1 MGTAPA
7 DALGPLLEAIQKTG
21 RPISAEKIRAAY
33 EFAARAHADQRR
45 RSGEPFVTHTVAVA
59 TILVDLLGP
68 GVDESLLQA
77 ALLHDV
83 VEDTKVDLP
92 MLRRSFGPD
101 VAALVDGVTKISGLH
116 FDRPELEQAEN
127 FRKMLLSMAR
137 DLRVI
142 LIKLA
147 DRLHN
152 MRTLTALDQDR
163 IRAIAR
169 ETREIYAPLAHR
181 LGIARVKWEL
191 EDLCLKALDPEAF
204 QELRQKVAL
213 KREEREGQI
222 REVMQPVKER
232 LQELGIKA
240 DVIGR
245 PKHLESIHRKMRAQ
259 ERPFEEIF
267 DLLGARVITHD
278 KADCYRVLGV
288 VHDLYTPV
296 HERFKDYIATPKS
309 NMYQSLHT
317 TVVSPGGFMVEFQ
330 IRTAE
335 MHQIAELGVAAHYRY
350 KEGGRHSEAEL
361 EAKLKPVL
369 KNVDFQTASG
379 DPDEFMEYLKT
390 ALYQD
395 EVFVFTPRGD
405 LRRLPR
411 GATPLDFAY
420 LVHTQVGHH
429 CVGAK
434 VNGRIVPLRT
444 ELRSGDTVQII
455 TSPSAKPNRD
465 WIQVCQTPAARA
477 KIRHWLKVAEHSD
490 SVALG
495 KEMIERELRRR
506 RLTPP
511 TTIEALADSL
521 GHPDVNGLYAA
532 LGQGNL
538 SVAQV
543 LGKWFPDG
551 GGPVQR
557 FKEASLETIRAIT
570 GRPSQG
576 VRIQGVD
583 NLMVTYAK
591 CCQPVPGDAV
601 VGIVTR
607 GRGVTVHRTDCPNTF
622 EDRVSAERRLV
633 VDWSARQD
641 DSFTV
646 KLSIFGQDRKSLL
659 ADIAK
664 AISITNTNIRTA
676 GIKASDR
683 NARGAFVVEVRDL
696 PHLREVM
703 RAIENVDGVDAV
715 EREQVFGKPRAP
727 GEAQPPGSDEAG
739 LAS

>member
-1 MGTAPA
+1 MGPAPP
-7 DALGPLLEAIQKTG
+7 DALGPLLEALQKTG
-21 RPISAEKIRAAY
+21 RPLLAEKVRAAY
-33 EFAARAHADQRR
+33 EFAARAHGEQRR
-45 RSGEPFVTHTVAVA
+45 RSGEPFVTHAVAVA
-59 TILVDLLGP
+59 AILVDLLGA
-68 GVDESLLQA
+68 GVDEALLQA

-83 VEDTKVDLP
+83 VEDTRIDLP
-92 MLRRSFGPD
+92 TISRSFSPE

-116 FDRPELEQAEN
+116 FDRPEQEQAEN

-142 LIKLA
+142 LVKLA

-152 MRTLTALDQDR
+152 MRTLTALDADR
-163 IRAIAR
+163 ARAIAR

-181 LGIARVKWEL
+181 LGIARVKWEMD
-191 EDLCLKALDPEAF
+191 DLCMKVLEPEAF
-204 QELRQKVAL
+204 AELRQKVAL
-213 KREEREGQI
+213 KREEREGQVQ
-222 REVMQPVKER
+222 EVMGPVKER
-232 LQELGIKA
+232 LQSLGIKA
-240 DVIGR
+240 DVVGR
-245 PKHLESIHRKMRAQ
+245 PKHLESIYRKMRAQ
-259 ERPFEEIF
+259 ERQFEEIF
-267 DLLGARVITHD
+267 DLLGARVITQD

-288 VHDLYTPV
+288 VHDLFTPV

-317 TVVSPGGFMVEFQ
+317 TVVAPGGLMVEFQ
-330 IRTAE
+330 IRTGE

-361 EAKLKPVL
+361 EAKLAPVL
-369 KNVDFQTASG
+369 RNVDFQSASG
-379 DPDEFMEYLKT
+379 DPGEFMEYLKT

-420 LVHTQVGHH
+420 QVHTQVGHH

-444 ELRSGDTVQII
+444 ELRSGDAVQII

-465 WIQVCQTPAARA
+465 WLQLVQTHAARS

-495 KEMIERELRRR
+495 KEMLERELRRR
-506 RLTPP
+506 RLSP
-511 TTIEALADSL
+511 TADNSIDDLAQAM
-521 GHPDVNGLYAA
+521 GHPDVNGLYAGI
-532 LGQGNL
+532 GQGNL
-538 SVAQV
+538 SVPQV
-543 LGKWFPDG
+543 LARWFPDG
-551 GGPVQR
+551 GGAVQR
-557 FKEASLETIRAIT
+557 LKEASLETIRAIT
-570 GRPSQG
+570 GRAADG

-622 EDRVSAERRLV
+622 DGRVSAERRLA
-633 VDWSARQD
+633 VDWSAKPE

-646 KLSIFGQDRKSLL
+646 KLSIFGQDRRSLL

-664 AISITNTNIRTA
+664 AISTTNTNIRTA

-696 PHLREVM
+696 AHLREVM

-715 EREQVFGKPRAP
+715 EREQVFGKPRP
-727 GEAQPPGSDEAG
+727 GEAG

>member
-1 MGTAPA
+1 VVPAPP
-7 DALGPLLEAIQKTG
+7 DALGPLLEALHKTG
-21 RPISAEKIRAAY
+21 KPFHLEKVREAY
-33 EFAARAHADQRR
+33 EFAARAHANQKR
-45 RSGEPFVTHTVAVA
+45 RSGEPFVTHSVAVA
-59 TILVDLLGP
+59 AILVDLLGT
-68 GVDESLLQA
+68 GLDDTLLEA

-83 VEDTKVDLP
+83 VEDTEIDLP
-92 MLRRSFGPD
+92 AIQRSFGPE

-116 FDRPELEQAEN
+116 FDRPETEQAEN

-152 MRTLTALDQDR
+152 MRTLNALNPER
-163 IRAIAR
+163 ARAIAR

-181 LGIARVKWEL
+181 LGIARIKWEL
-191 EDLCLKALDPEAF
+191 DDLCLKHLDFEAF

-213 KREEREGQI
+213 KREERERQI
-222 REVMQPVKER
+222 QEVMGPVKDR
-232 LQELGIKA
+232 LVAAGIKA
-240 DVIGR
+240 DVMGR
-245 PKHLESIHRKMRAQ
+245 PKHLESIYRKMRTQ
-259 ERPFEEIF
+259 ERAFEEIF
-267 DLLGARVITHD
+267 DLLGIRVITRD
-278 KADCYRVLGV
+278 KAECYRVLGV
-288 VHDLYTPV
+288 VHDLFTPV

-317 TVVSPGGFMVEFQ
+317 TVVAPGGLMVEFQ

-350 KEGGRHSEAEL
+350 KEGGRQDAEL
-361 EAKLKPVL
+361 EAKLAPL
-369 KNVDFQTASG
+369 LRGADFQSATTG

-390 ALYQD
+390 SLYQD

-420 LVHTQVGHH
+420 LVHTQVGNH

-434 VNGRIVPLRT
+434 VNGRIVALRT

-455 TSPSAKPNRD
+455 TSPGAKPNRD
-465 WIQVCQTPAARA
+465 WLKLVRTHAARS

-495 KEMIERELRRR
+495 KEILERELRRR

-511 TTIEALADSL
+511 AGVSVESLAQSM

-538 SVAQV
+538 SVQQV
-543 LGKWFPDG
+543 IGKWIPDG

-557 FKEASLETIRAIT
+557 LKEASLETIRAIT
-570 GRPSQG
+570 GRPGHG

-583 NLMVTYAK
+583 NLMVAYAK
-591 CCQPVPGDAV
+591 CCQPVPGDPV

-622 EDRVSAERRLV
+622 DDRVPAERRMV
-633 VDWSARQD
+633 VDWSAKPE

-664 AISITNTNIRTA
+664 AISTTNTNIRTA
-676 GIKASDR
+676 GIKANDR

-696 PHLREVM
+696 AHLREVM

-715 EREQVFGKPRAP
+715 EREQVFGKP
-727 GEAQPPGSDEAG
+727 GHGEAG

>member
-1 MGTAPA
+1 MEASS
-7 DALGPLLEAIQKTG
+7 ALGPLFEAIQKTG
-21 RPISAEKIRAAY
+21 RTLDLDRIRAAY
-33 EFAARAHADQRR
+33 AFAAAAHGEQRR
-45 RSGEPFVTHTVAVA
+45 RSGEPFVTHSIAVA
-59 TILVDLLGP
+59 TILAELLGP
-68 GVDESLLQA
+68 GVDETLLQA

-83 VEDTKVDLP
+83 VEDTHEDLIAVE
-92 MLRRSFGPD
+92 RAFGPE
-101 VAALVDGVTKISGLH
+101 VAGLVDGVTKISGLH
-116 FDRPELEQAEN
+116 FDRPEVEQAEN

-142 LIKLA
+142 LVKLA

-152 MRTLTALDQDR
+152 MRTLVALDPAR
-163 IRAIAR
+163 VRSIAR

-191 EDLCLKALDPEAF
+191 DDLCLKHLDPEAF
-204 QELRQKVAL
+204 QELRQKVAW

-222 REVMQPVKER
+222 REVMEPVKRR
-232 LQELGIKA
+232 LAELGIKA
-240 DVIGR
+240 DVMGR
-245 PKHLESIHRKMRAQ
+245 PKHLESIYRKMRAQ
-259 ERPFEEIF
+259 SRPFEEIF
-267 DLLGARVITHD
+267 DLLGIRVITAD

-288 VHDLYTPV
+288 VHDLFTPV

-317 TVVSPGGFMVEFQ
+317 TVVAPGGLMVEFQ

-350 KEGGRHSEAEL
+350 KEGGRASDAEL
-361 EAKLKPVL
+361 EAKLAPVL
-369 KNVDFQTASG
+369 RNVDFQTASR

-390 ALYQD
+390 SLYQD

-420 LVHTQVGHH
+420 QVHTEVGNH

-444 ELRSGDTVQII
+444 ELRSGDAVQII

-465 WIQVCQTPAARA
+465 WLKVVRTHGARS

-495 KEMIERELRRR
+495 KEMLDRELRRR

-511 TTIEALADSL
+511 AETPIESLAQEL

-538 SVAQV
+538 SLQQL
-543 LGKWFPDG
+543 LGKWIPEAE
-551 GGPVQR
+551 GPVQR
-557 FKEASLETIRAIT
+557 FKEASLETLRAIT
-570 GRPSQG
+570 GRPTHG

-583 NLMVTYAK
+583 NLMVAYAK

-622 EDRVSAERRLV
+622 DGRVAAERRIA
-633 VDWSARQD
+633 VDWSAKPE

-646 KLSIFGQDRKSLL
+646 KLSIYGQDRRSLL

-664 AISITNTNIRTA
+664 AISTTNTNIRTA

-696 PHLREVM
+696 AHLREVM
-703 RAIENVDGVDAV
+703 RAIEKVDGVDAV
-715 EREQVFGKPRAP
+715 EREQVFGKPRP
-727 GEAQPPGSDEAG
+727 GEAG

>member
-1 MGTAPA
+1 VDSVPTE
-7 DALGPLLEAIQKTG
+7 DLGPLLSALAKTG
-21 RPISAEKIRAAY
+21 RPYNEAAVREAY
-33 EFAARAHADQRR
+33 DFAVRAHGVQKR

-59 TILVDLLGP
+59 AILVDLLGT
-68 GVDESLLQA
+68 GVDETLVQA

-83 VEDTKVDLP
+83 AEDTDRDLVAIE
-92 MLRRSFGPD
+92 RRFGKE

-116 FDRPELEQAEN
+116 FDRPEQEQAEN

-142 LIKLA
+142 LVKLA

-152 MRTLTALDQDR
+152 MRTLTALDPA
-163 IRAIAR
+163 RARVIAR

-181 LGIARVKWEL
+181 LGIGRMKWEL
-191 EDLCLKALDPEAF
+191 DDLCLKHLDPEAYDD
-204 QELRQKVAL
+204 LRQKVSL
-213 KREEREGQI
+213 KREERERLVQA
-222 REVMQPVKER
+222 VMRPVTER
-232 LQELGIKA
+232 VVELGIEA

-245 PKHLESIHRKMRAQ
+245 PKHLDSIHRKMRAQ
-259 ERPFEEIF
+259 GRPFEEIF
-267 DLLGARVITHD
+267 DLLGVRVLTRD
-278 KADCYRVLGV
+278 KADCYRALGV
-288 VHDLYTPV
+288 VHDLFTPV

-317 TVVSPGGFMVEFQ
+317 TVVAPGGLLVEFQ
-330 IRTAE
+330 IRTIE

-350 KEGGRHSEAEL
+350 KEGGRGTDAEL
-361 EAKLKPVL
+361 EAKLAPVL
-369 KNVDFQTASG
+369 RNVDLQSASG

-395 EVFVFTPRGD
+395 EVFIFTPRGD

-411 GATPLDFAY
+411 GATPLDFAF
-420 LVHTQVGHH
+420 LVHTEVGNR

-455 TSPSAKPNRD
+455 TAPQARPNRD
-465 WIQVCQTPAARA
+465 WLKIVQTHAARS

-495 KEMIERELRRR
+495 KEMLEREIRRR
-506 RLTPP
+506 RLAPP
-511 TTIEALADSL
+511 PDVPLESLAQAF

-538 SVAQV
+538 SVQQ
-543 LGKWFPDG
+543 LISKWIPDEA
-551 GGPVQR
+551 GPVQKI
-557 FKEASLETIRAIT
+557 KEASLETIRAIT
-570 GRPSQG
+570 RRPSRG
-576 VRIQGVD
+576 VRIHGVD
-583 NLMVTYAK
+583 NLMVTYAQ

-622 EDRVSAERRLV
+622 EARVAAERRV
-633 VDWSARQD
+633 PVDWSAAPD

-646 KLSIFGQDRKSLL
+646 KLSIYGQDRRSLL

-664 AISITNTNIRTA
+664 AISTTNTNIRTA
-676 GIKASDR
+676 GIKANDR

-696 PHLREVM
+696 NHLREVM
-703 RAIENVDGVDAV
+703 RAVEKVDGVDAV
-715 EREQVFGKPRAP
+715 EREQVFGKPR
-727 GEAQPPGSDEAG
+727 GGEAG

>member
-1 MGTAPA
+1 MGPAPP
-7 DALGPLLEAIQKTG
+7 DALGPLLEALSKSG
-21 RPISAEKIRAAY
+21 RPFQSEGVRAAY
-33 EFAARAHADQRR
+33 ELAARAHGDQRR
-45 RSGEPFVTHTVAVA
+45 RSGEPFVTHAVAVA
-59 TILVDLLGP
+59 TILAELMGA
-68 GVDESLLQA
+68 GVDETLLEA

-83 VEDTKVDLP
+83 VEDTKVDLAT
-92 MLRRSFGPD
+92 LRRSFGPE

-116 FDRPELEQAEN
+116 FDRPEQEQAEN
-127 FRKMLLSMAR
+127 FRKMLLSMAK

-142 LIKLA
+142 LVKLA

-152 MRTLTALDQDR
+152 MRTLTALDADR
-163 IRAIAR
+163 ARAIAR
-169 ETREIYAPLAHR
+169 ETKEIYAPLAHR

-191 EDLCLKALDPEAF
+191 DDLCLKHLEPEAF

-213 KREEREGQI
+213 KREERESQI
-222 REVMQPVKER
+222 QEVMGPVKER
-232 LQELGIKA
+232 LAAMGIKA
-240 DVIGR
+240 EVMGR
-245 PKHLESIHRKMRAQ
+245 PKHLESIHRKMLLQ
-259 ERPFEEIF
+259 NRPFEEIF
-267 DLLGARVITHD
+267 DLLGVRVITPD

-288 VHDLYTPV
+288 VHDLFTPV

-317 TVVSPGGFMVEFQ
+317 TVVAPGGLMVEFQ

-350 KEGGRHSEAEL
+350 KEGSRHSDAEL
-361 EAKLKPVL
+361 EAKLAPL
-369 KNVDFQTASG
+369 LRNVDFQTASG
-379 DPDEFMEYLKT
+379 DPDEFLEYLKT

-420 LVHTQVGHH
+420 QVHTEVGNH

-444 ELRSGDTVQII
+444 ELRSGDAVQII
-455 TSPSAKPNRD
+455 TSPGAKPTRD
-465 WIQVCQTPAARA
+465 WLKLVHTHAARS
-477 KIRHWLKVAEHSD
+477 KIRHYLKVAEHSD

-495 KEMIERELRRR
+495 KEMLEREIRRR
-506 RLTPP
+506 RLAPPPATP
-511 TTIEALADSL
+511 IESLAQSM

-532 LGQGNL
+532 IGQGNL
-538 SVAQV
+538 SIQQV
-543 LGKWFPDG
+543 IGKWIPDAE
-551 GGPVQR
+551 GPVQR
-557 FKEASLETIRAIT
+557 FKEASLETFRAIT
-570 GRPSQG
+570 GRTGKG

-583 NLMVTYAK
+583 NLMISYAK
-591 CCQPVPGDAV
+591 CCQPVPGDPV

-622 EDRVSAERRLV
+622 DGRVSAERRLV
-633 VDWSARQD
+633 VDWSAAPE

-664 AISITNTNIRTA
+664 AISTTNTNIRTA

-696 PHLREVM
+696 AHLREVM
-703 RAIENVDGVDAV
+703 KAIEKVEGVDAV
-715 EREQVFGKPRAP
+715 EREQVFGKPRP
-727 GEAQPPGSDEAG
+727 GEAG